1 MENDEKYIDDID
13 NVKLDFFDN
22 NILLNLFKLKSTDYD
37 TYNNYVN
44 KDFITNLFNI
54 RIFTLLERDICIIC
68 HNKKS
73 VVKLFGHCTK
83 TL

>member
-1 MENDEKYIDDID
+1 MHN
-13 NVKLDFFDN
+13 FTSPF
-22 NILLNLFKLKSTDYD
+22 LFMCWRFNFN
-37 TYNNYVN
+37 YNNYVN